1 MRYNVSDHALL
12 NGKSKALVTKNEDQF
27 AEWNTLAELLL
38 GFDDIPLLTGDQ
50 AKAAKRYIA
59 LQVNWMILMDPD
71 ALMLKSVSSGHAGHS
86 KVFRDNNLISPYVRA
101 GVRAL
106 TSKWKFR
113 AGLRSLRGAQT

>member
-59 LQVNWMILMDPD
+59 LQINWMLLMDPD
-71 ALMLKSVSSGHAGHS
+71 ALMLKSISSGHSGQA
-86 KVFRDNNLISPYVRA
+86 KVFRDNNLISPYIRA
-101 GVRAL
+101 GVKTL
-106 TSKWKFR
+106 TGKWRFR